1 MMTVWT
7 NYRLSGY
14 RKWCEAQE
22 AKQVAEPGGN
32 DKPTEEPD
40 EELIAV
46 DPMPHRPWLV
56 PGAGRL

>member
-1 MMTVWT
+1 MMAIRI
-7 NYRLSGY
+7 NNRLSGF
-14 RKWCEAQE
+14 RKRREAQE
-22 AKQVAEPGGN
+22 AKQRAEPRGN